1 MAPHKCLMIWSLLL
15 VISGC
20 STVPEIQE
28 RIVYVPKEIPVKE
41 RPEAVDL
48 HDVEWFVVTADNVE
62 DFLLEYQD
70 KTGDMVFFAISVP
83 HYENLSLNLA
93 ELRRYIEAQQGIIVY
108 YETRVQEGINKT
120 NKTDSSDQE

>member
-1 MAPHKCLMIWSLLL
+1 
-15 VISGC
+15 
-20 STVPEIQE
+20 
-28 RIVYVPKEIPVKE
+28 
-41 RPEAVDL
+41 
-48 HDVEWFVVTADNVE
+48 
-62 DFLLEYQD
+62 
-70 KTGDMVFFAISVP
+70 MVFFAISVP